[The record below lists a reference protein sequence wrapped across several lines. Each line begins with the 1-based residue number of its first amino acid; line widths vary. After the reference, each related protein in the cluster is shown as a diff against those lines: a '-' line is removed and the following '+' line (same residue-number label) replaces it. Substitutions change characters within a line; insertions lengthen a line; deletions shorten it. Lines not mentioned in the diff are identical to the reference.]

1 MALPRLNSPFL
12 LFYPAIERHVSQT
25 GLAAE
30 PAQAKT
36 RFEILLNPLGLLCS
50 REDLRFCCSRFSS
63 RSGIIIRFIHE
74 PSLTPPRQ
82 SGRMRLTGCL
92 RSNLSLSKGLRASKS
107 ACLEV

>member
-36 RFEILLNPLGLLCS
+36 RFEILLNPLFALETLITEKINFWDTHDHPK
-50 REDLRFCCSRFSS
+50 RPILDP
-63 RSGIIIRFIHE
+63 RS
-74 PSLTPPRQ
+74 
-82 SGRMRLTGCL
+82 
-92 RSNLSLSKGLRASKS
+92 
-107 ACLEV
+107 